1 MISLQY
7 LFVFLLTL
15 KLYMTWSHN
24 LMFEGKYFRNLNSVF
39 YLYLFIENF
48 ENQVFLLKLTQL
60 NKVEIE
66 VWL

>member
-24 LMFEGKYFRNLNSVF
+24 LMFEGKIFRNLNSFF

>member
-24 LMFEGKYFRNLNSVF
+24 LMFEGKYFRNFF

>member
-24 LMFEGKYFRNLNSVF
+24 LMFEGKSFRKLNSFF